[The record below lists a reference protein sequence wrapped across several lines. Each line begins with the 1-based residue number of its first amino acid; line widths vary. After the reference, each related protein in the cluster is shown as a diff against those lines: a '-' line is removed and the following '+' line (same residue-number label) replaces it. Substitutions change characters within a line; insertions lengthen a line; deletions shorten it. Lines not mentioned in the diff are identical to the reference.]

1 MRAFFIAT
9 VPVIQCYFLNCAEVH
24 RGCKI
29 KIMLHLRAFIFML
42 LSCLLSLN
50 VAMASERAP
59 ISVQVLTTE
68 QMHESHAT
76 HHANSQTADNLDC
89 KNHCAS
95 QSMASNHCGVCLS
108 GLATSMPLMLV
119 SLAPAILVSA
129 PTVVLQSIH
138 FPPPLHPPLQ
148 IL

>member
-1 MRAFFIAT
+1 
-9 VPVIQCYFLNCAEVH
+9 
-24 RGCKI
+24 
-29 KIMLHLRAFIFML
+29 MLHFRAFIFLL

-59 ISVQVLTTE
+59 FSVQAHATE
-68 QMHESHAT
+68 QLHESHAT
-76 HHANSQTADNLDC
+76 HHDDSQTADNLNC

-119 SLAPAILVSA
+119 SPAPAIFVSA
-129 PTVVLQSIH
+129 PTIVLQSIH

-148 IL
+148 LL